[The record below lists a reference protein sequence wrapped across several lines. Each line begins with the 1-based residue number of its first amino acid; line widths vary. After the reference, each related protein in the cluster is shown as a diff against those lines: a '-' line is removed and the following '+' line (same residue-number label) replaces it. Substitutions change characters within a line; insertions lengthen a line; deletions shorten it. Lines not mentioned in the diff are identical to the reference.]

1 MQMDRRFWS
10 WHLSALFYERTY
22 NHIAHQ
28 LDEDLFSYLGDRTRG
43 ALVVDCGCGP
53 GIVTEKFLQREAARV
68 LAVDVNPGMLRQVR
82 LRLAD
87 AVSAGRVVL
96 VRYAAN
102 VHLFARLRDQYP
114 DSQGFD
120 IILFKRSLYV
130 KREQALP
137 ILRAAVTSLKP
148 GGVLVVIHGER
159 SLRRYA
165 FGPRLGLKHY
175 TLYHLFNR
183 TISKLGESLGIGDY
197 AVYTQDELLDLLRAA
212 GSGRQV
218 ELIPSRQHAFNL
230 AAVLN

>member
-1 MQMDRRFWS
+1 MDRRFWS

-22 NHIAHQ
+22 NNIAHQ

-68 LAVDVNPGMLRQVR
+68 LAVDVNAAMLRQVR
-82 LRLAD
+82 LRLAG
-87 AVSAGRVVL
+87 AVSARRVVL
-96 VRYAAN
+96 VRHSAN
-102 VHLFARLRDQYP
+102 VHLFSRLRDQYP

-130 KREQALP
+130 KPERALA
-137 ILRAAVTSLKP
+137 ILRAAVTSLRP
-148 GGVLVVIHGER
+148 GGVLVIVHGER

-165 FGPRLGLKHY
+165 FGPGLGLKHY

-183 TISKLGESLGIGDY
+183 TISTLGEKLGIGDY
-197 AVYTQDELLDLLRAA
+197 TLYTQNELIDLLRVASP
-212 GSGRQV
+212 GQRV
-218 ELIPSRQHAFNL
+218 ELIPSQQRAYNLVAAFG
-230 AAVLN
+230 

>member
-1 MQMDRRFWS
+1 MDRRFWS

-22 NHIAHQ
+22 NNIAHQ

-68 LAVDVNPGMLRQVR
+68 LAVDVNAAMLRQVR

-87 AVSAGRVVL
+87 AVSARRVVL
-96 VRYAAN
+96 VRDSAN
-102 VHLFARLRDQYP
+102 VHLFSRLSDQYP
-114 DSQGFD
+114 GSQGFD

-130 KREQALP
+130 KPERALA
-137 ILRAAVTSLKP
+137 ILRAAVTSLRP
-148 GGVLVVIHGER
+148 GGVLVIVHGER

-165 FGPRLGLKHY
+165 FGPGLGLKHY

-183 TISKLGESLGIGDY
+183 TISTLGEKLGIGDY
-197 AVYTQDELLDLLRAA
+197 TLYTQNELIDLLRVASP
-212 GSGRQV
+212 GQRV
-218 ELIPSRQHAFNL
+218 ELIPSQQRAYNLVAAFG
-230 AAVLN
+230 

>member
-1 MQMDRRFWS
+1 MDRRFWS

-22 NHIAHQ
+22 TNIAHQ

-53 GIVTEKFLQREAARV
+53 GIVTQKFLQREAARV
-68 LAVDVNPGMLRQVR
+68 LAVDVNAGMLRQVR

-87 AVSAGRVVL
+87 AVSARRVVL
-96 VRYAAN
+96 VRDSAN
-102 VHLFARLRDQYP
+102 VHLFSRLRDQYP

-130 KREQALP
+130 KPERALA
-137 ILRAAVTSLKP
+137 ILRAAVTSLRP
-148 GGVLVVIHGER
+148 GGVLVMVHGER

-165 FGPRLGLKHY
+165 FGPGLGLKHY

-183 TISKLGESLGIGDY
+183 TISTLGEKLGIGDY
-197 AVYTQDELLDLLRAA
+197 TLYTQNELIDLLRVA
-212 GSGRQV
+212 SPGRRV
-218 ELIPSRQHAFNL
+218 ELIPSQQRAYNLVAAFG
-230 AAVLN
+230 

>member
-1 MQMDRRFWS
+1 MDRRFWS

-22 NHIAHQ
+22 NNIAHQ

-53 GIVTEKFLQREAARV
+53 GIVTQKFLQREAARV
-68 LAVDVNPGMLRQVR
+68 LAVDVNAGMLRQVR

-87 AVSAGRVVL
+87 AVSARRVVL
-96 VRYAAN
+96 VRDSAN
-102 VHLFARLRDQYP
+102 VHLFSRLRDQYP

-130 KREQALP
+130 KPERALA
-137 ILRAAVTSLKP
+137 ILRAAVTSLRP
-148 GGVLVVIHGER
+148 GGVLVIVHGER

-165 FGPRLGLKHY
+165 FGPGLGLKHY

-183 TISKLGESLGIGDY
+183 TISTLGEKLGIGDY
-197 AVYTQDELLDLLRAA
+197 TLYTQNELIDLLRVASP
-212 GSGRQV
+212 GQRV
-218 ELIPSRQHAFNL
+218 ELIPSQQRAYNLVAAFG
-230 AAVLN
+230 